1 MLLQDIKYAIRSLV
15 ADRGVTALVVLCLA
29 LGIGINATLFSMV
42 DGVLIKSL
50 PYAAAERLLILNET
64 FERGGIREAGVSYQ
78 GLQDWKRQTTTLSA
92 IVAVSSR
99 TITLADRAEPEQ
111 FDGAAISWDLFP
123 TLGIPPALGRHL
135 TPQDDQVG
143 AEPVVVISDDVW
155 RRRYNGDASTIGRSV
170 SVNGRPHT
178 IVGVMPPGFRFP
190 ENQRVWIPLGPLAA
204 ADPRSSRSLWIFARM
219 KPGVDLARARADVAA
234 MAATAAAQYPTTN
247 EGWSAMARPM
257 AEEFIPD
264 DVRLV
269 LLTMMGA
276 VTLVLMIA
284 CANVANLMLA
294 RASGKQREFSV
305 RAALGAGR
313 AQLVRQLLTEC
324 VLLGLAAAPLG
335 LAVAY
340 LGVWLLDGAVPRDD
354 IPYYI
359 DWSISPRVIAYTV
372 VVSALTGLVFGLA
385 PALQAGRL
393 NLTEAL
399 RDGARGSGQSG
410 RRARVRN
417 GLVVAEVALALV
429 LLVGASL
436 FVRSF
441 INLQSAS
448 AGFDTSPLLTLRF
461 FMTTEA
467 YPRPEQR
474 HQRVEDVIRRI
485 ESLPGVEAAYASN
498 FIPLDGGGGGERAVV
513 VDGRAVPSGEEPR
526 VLYIPVT
533 QGFQRTLGLTPI
545 KGRDFTPA
553 EGVSR
558 TAVAV
563 INDTMARKLWP
574 GSDPVGARFRLAE
587 ATADD
592 WFTVIGVAPDVSQ
605 YDMTDDAPLPV
616 ALVPLPFAVFQNS
629 GVVIRTT
636 GDPSALA
643 AAARGEIRA
652 ADSGLAIFSVRTMED
667 LRQSSFWQYRLF
679 GFMFGTFGAAALFL
693 AAIGVYGVLSFSVS
707 QRSQEM
713 GVRIA
718 LGAQRADVLR
728 LVVRQG
734 VTLALIGVAVGVV
747 GAFGATRVI
756 ASILY
761 NVTPSDPVSFI
772 GVALFLTAIAF
783 IASYLP
789 ARRATTVDPIVA
801 LRNE

>member
-1 MLLQDIKYAIRSLV
+1 MIQDLKYALRSLWF
-15 ADRGVTALVVLCLA
+15 DRGITALVMLCLA

-42 DGVLIKSL
+42 DGILIRSL
-50 PYAAAERLLILNET
+50 PYADAERLLILNET

-78 GLQDWKRQTTTLSA
+78 GLQDWKRQTTAFSA
-92 IVAVSSR
+92 IVAVSGR
-99 TITLADRAEPEQ
+99 TLTLADNAEPEQ

-155 RRRYNGDASTIGRSV
+155 RRRYNGDAAIIGRAV

-204 ADPRSSRSLWIFARM
+204 ADPRTNRSLFVFARM
-219 KPGVDLARARADVAA
+219 KPGVDLARARADVVAI
-234 MAATAAAQYPTTN
+234 AATAAAQYPTTN

-269 LLTMMGA
+269 LWTMMGA
-276 VTLVLMIA
+276 VTLVLLIA

-324 VLLGLAAAPLG
+324 ILLGLAAAPFG
-335 LAVAY
+335 LAIAY

-359 DWSISPRVIAYTV
+359 DWAISPRVIGYTV
-372 VVSALTGLVFGLA
+372 LVSALTGLVFGLV

-417 GLVVAEVALALV
+417 GLVVAEVALALI

-441 INLQSAS
+441 VNLQSAS
-448 AGFDTSPLLTLRF
+448 AGFDTNPLLTLRF

-485 ESLPGVEAAYASN
+485 ESLPGVEAVFASN
-498 FIPLDGGGGGERAVV
+498 FIPLDGGGGGERPVL
-513 VDGRAVPSGEEPR
+513 VDGRAVPAGEEPR
-526 VLYIPVT
+526 ILFIPVT
-533 QGFQRTLGLTPI
+533 SGFQKTLGLAPI
-545 KGRDFTPA
+545 RGRDFTAA
-553 EGVSR
+553 EGASR
-558 TAVAV
+558 TPVAV
-563 INDTMARKLWP
+563 ISDTMSKKLWP
-574 GSDPVGARFRLAE
+574 GGNPVGGRFRLAE
-587 ATADD
+587 GENAE
-592 WFTVIGVAPDVSQ
+592 WFTVIGVAPDIAQ
-605 YDMTDDAPLPV
+605 YDMTDDAPSPS
-616 ALVPLPFAVFQNS
+616 AFVPTAYGTFQNT

-636 GDPSALA
+636 ADPAGLA
-643 AAARGEIRA
+643 AAVRGEIRA
-652 ADSGLAIFSVRTMED
+652 SDSGLAVFGVRTMED
-667 LRQSSFWQYRLF
+667 LRQSSFWEFRLF
-679 GFMFGTFGAAALFL
+679 GFMFGIFGAAALFL
-693 AAIGVYGVLSFSVS
+693 AAIGVYGVLSFSVA
-707 QRSQEM
+707 QRTQEM
-713 GVRIA
+713 GVRVA
-718 LGAQRADVLR
+718 LGAQRSDVLR

-734 VTLALIGVAVGVV
+734 VALALIGVVVGVV
-747 GAFGATRVI
+747 GAFGVTRVI
-756 ASILY
+756 ASLLY
-761 NVTPSDPVSFI
+761 NVTPSDPISFI

-789 ARRATTVDPIVA
+789 ARRAMTVDPIVA